1 MDIFEG
7 RGYGEFGKGNF
18 SIGNMDL
25 MANGMGNIGNID
37 IMANGM
43 GNIGNLEVESLS
55 KSNCSSGSIF
65 ASTHFREAAEK
76 LRDQVRKLFF
86 TQLENNR
93 CHICIHI
100 YVDCDILKGERWLIQ
115 I

>member
-18 SIGNMDL
+18 SMGNMDL
-25 MANGMGNIGNID
+25 MANGMGNIGNMD

-43 GNIGNLEVESLS
+43 GNIGNIGLS
-55 KSNCSSGSIF
+55 KTNCSSSSIF
-65 ASTHFREAAEK
+65 GSTHFREAAEK

-86 TQLENNR
+86 TQLENS
-93 CHICIHI
+93 
-100 YVDCDILKGERWLIQ
+100 DCDILKG
-115 I
+115 